1 MPKRILKRWMPD
13 PAKLK
18 NHQHLRLFG
27 KWLNN
32 ASLWHLNRRS
42 AAGAFA
48 VGLFMAWI
56 PLPCQMAL
64 AAGAAILLRVNLPVS
79 VALVWLTNP
88 LTMPPLFYAAYYCG
102 SRLLGMPPV
111 EFHLALDW
119 ESLVSVME
127 TIGLPFLFGSAV
139 LAIASSL
146 LGYLL
151 IQGLWRLSIQR
162 RWARRRR
169 QPANIALF

>member
-18 NHQHLRLFG
+18 SHRHLSLFG
-27 KWLNN
+27 KWLNDGN
-32 ASLWHLNRRS
+32 IWHLNRRS

-56 PLPCQMAL
+56 PVPCQMLL
-64 AAGAAILLRVNLPVS
+64 AAGAAIVLRVNLPVS

-88 LTMPPLFYAAYYCG
+88 LTMPPLFYFAYYCG
-102 SRLLGMPPV
+102 SHLLGMPPV
-111 EFHLALDW
+111 EFNLTLSW
-119 ESLVSVME
+119 ECVLGVME

-139 LAIASSL
+139 LAIVSSL
-146 LGYLL
+146 LGYLI

-162 RWARRRR
+162 RWARRRH
-169 QPANIALF
+169 PANIGLF